1 MISIK
6 NMIKACLFL
15 FHFCTGQFL
24 YTGLQEIENWELS
37 SINKSSS
44 TSKDSLNLWLN
55 YKKRKNPQNNELHH
69 FGLFIKLSS
78 GSKTILPQEKSNL
91 IGNGLLT
98 NYKFS
103 ISNLEIVNSMFFT
116 NDRKHAM
123 RGFVRTIKDVTMYTN
138 QAYFKYYNHL
148 DSLKYNLKVGRDFLY
163 EGFSNESRIF
173 FSDYSRPFDQFSIEA
188 NFKKL
193 KSKIALIS
201 LDSIADHKRYLY
213 MHTIGY
219 SSDKINLTIGEAII
233 SSGVNESINLSY
245 LNPFSL
251 WSWENIGSTISGIN
265 AFLYS
270 GFSFRFNSTSRLYGE
285 VLIDDV
291 NFHQKNAF
299 FLNRYGYMLGFQ
311 KTSFPFSASNI
322 WAEFSNILDQVYQ
335 SFHPSHIYTHNGFPV
350 GHFFGNDFIN
360 YRLRYTQLFNSKIS
374 KVFVDF
380 SYLIKGNNGLETPF
394 DNPWEDRDGNFNY
407 SYKHPGFPTP
417 PLSFL
422 YDLNFGIEVE
432 LNKLTFLTITFE
444 NQKYF
449 NDGIQS
455 RTSIRFWSYLKIK
468 K

>member
-188 NFKKL
+188 NFK
-193 KSKIALIS
+193 
-201 LDSIADHKRYLY
+201 
-213 MHTIGY
+213 
-219 SSDKINLTIGEAII
+219 
-233 SSGVNESINLSY
+233 
-245 LNPFSL
+245 
-251 WSWENIGSTISGIN
+251 
-265 AFLYS
+265 
-270 GFSFRFNSTSRLYGE
+270 
-285 VLIDDV
+285 
-291 NFHQKNAF
+291 
-299 FLNRYGYMLGFQ
+299 
-311 KTSFPFSASNI
+311 
-322 WAEFSNILDQVYQ
+322 
-335 SFHPSHIYTHNGFPV
+335 
-350 GHFFGNDFIN
+350 
-360 YRLRYTQLFNSKIS
+360 
-374 KVFVDF
+374 
-380 SYLIKGNNGLETPF
+380 
-394 DNPWEDRDGNFNY
+394 
-407 SYKHPGFPTP
+407 
-417 PLSFL
+417 
-422 YDLNFGIEVE
+422 
-432 LNKLTFLTITFE
+432 
-444 NQKYF
+444 
-449 NDGIQS
+449 
-455 RTSIRFWSYLKIK
+455 IK

>member
-1 MISIK
+1 MTSIK
-6 NMIKACLFL
+6 NIIRACLFL
-15 FHFCTGQFL
+15 FHFCPGQFI

-44 TSKDSLNLWLN
+44 TSKDSSGLWLD
-55 YKKRKNPQNNELHH
+55 YKKRKNLQYNELHH
-69 FGLFIKLSS
+69 FGLFVKLSS
-78 GSKTILPQEKSNL
+78 GSKTILPQEKSDL

-123 RGFVRTIKDVTMYTN
+123 RGFVRTIKDVTIYTN
-138 QAYFKYYNHL
+138 QAYFKYYNHS

-163 EGFSNESRIF
+163 EGYSNESRIF

-219 SSDKINLTIGEAII
+219 SSDKINLTFGEAII
-233 SSGVNESINLSY
+233 SSGVNESLNLSY

-251 WSWENIGSTISGIN
+251 WSWENIGSTTKGIN

-270 GFSFRFNSTSRLYGE
+270 GFSFKFNSSSRLYGE

-394 DNPWEDRDGNFNY
+394 DNPWEDRDGNFDYGYN
-407 SYKHPGFPTP
+407 HPGFPTP

-422 YDLNFGIEVE
+422 YDLNFGIEFE

-449 NDGIQS
+449 NDRIQS

>member
-1 MISIK
+1 
-6 NMIKACLFL
+6 MIKACLFL
-15 FHFCTGQFL
+15 LHFCPGQFI

-44 TSKDSLNLWLN
+44 TSKDSLSLWLD
-55 YKKRKNPQNNELHH
+55 YKKRKNLHYNELHH

-78 GSKTILPQEKSNL
+78 GSKTILPQEKSDL

-116 NDRKHAM
+116 NDRKHAV
-123 RGFVRTIKDVTMYTN
+123 RGFVRTIKDLTIYTN
-138 QAYFKYYNHL
+138 QAYFKYYNHS

-163 EGFSNESRIF
+163 EGYSNESRIF

-219 SSDKINLTIGEAII
+219 SSDKINLTLGEAII
-233 SSGVNESINLSY
+233 SSGVNESLNLSY

-251 WSWENIGSTISGIN
+251 WSWENIGSTTRGIN

-270 GFSFRFNSTSRLYGE
+270 GFSFKFNSSSRLYGE

-394 DNPWEDRDGNFNY
+394 DNPWEDGDGNFNY
-407 SYKHPGFPTP
+407 GYNHPGFPTP

-422 YDLNFGIEVE
+422 YDLNFSIEFE

-449 NDGIQS
+449 NDRIQS
-455 RTSIRFWSYLKIK
+455 RTSIRFWSYLKTK